1 MSYKPPLKTSFEYS
15 GIAYHLMYIPG
26 LPASADPRYAVPPA
40 MEGANLLLCD
50 CTEVTVPQGKMYVAW
65 RMDELPFVRGFSAVP
80 RRFLSLQV
88 LDHSVDA
95 ANIPLRAMVCYAMQP
110 VQGSDVNPIQSIVNI
125 LLGLDSGTGAK
136 HHDQVDAGWVDSMF
150 SMPETGNPTGEQGA
164 DTSNGGGVA

>member
-1 MSYKPPLKTSFEYS
+1 MSKPPLKTSFEYA

-40 MEGANLLLCD
+40 MEAARLLLCD
-50 CTEVTVPQGKMYVAW
+50 CTEVQTPQGAMHVAW
-65 RMDELPFVRGFSAVP
+65 RIDELPSHGFTAVP
-80 RRFLSLQV
+80 RRFLFLQV
-88 LDHSVDA
+88 LSHRVDA
-95 ANIPLRAMVCYAMQP
+95 SAIPRASMVCYAMQP